1 MALGSLR
8 IGLVA
13 LGFPPDVGG
22 TELYNVE
29 YARRLHARGHDVRVS
44 TWSADEP
51 RDEAE
56 RESDGA
62 LPFPVHREPRVRVGR
77 ALDPGGL
84 IAAVEAW
91 HPQVVL
97 VSRASVRLSQVIPR
111 VARRYP
117 TVLSV
122 HELGGR
128 HTRRGL
134 LGRRMVR
141 HRYGLDRAH
150 RVLANSEDTRRRV
163 LALRVSA
170 ERVAL
175 VHPGVDTTAFT
186 PAADGGEAA
195 RRELGLEGR
204 RVLLTVARLSRN
216 KGHARVIDVLSELS
230 ARFPDLVYVVVGD
243 GGGRSDL
250 AEYAAARGVGD
261 RVRFEGLVPDPRPYY
276 HAAQVFVMP
285 SERVSGGKAGEG
297 FGISYVE
304 AGACGVPV
312 VASRS
317 GGGAEVVADGETGR
331 VVDPG
336 DPAAL
341 RDALGALLADPV
353 TARRL
358 GETARKHCER
368 FDWERGTDR
377 LEEVLRDVVAAR

>member
-8 IGLVA
+8 VGLVA

-29 YARRLHARGHDVRVS
+29 YARRLHDRGHVLRIF
-44 TWSADEP
+44 TWSAGGA
-51 RDEAE
+51 RKEAE
-56 RESDGA
+56 RESDRA
-62 LPFPVHREPRVRVGR
+62 LPFPVHREPRVRTGR
-77 ALDPGGL
+77 ALE
-84 IAAVEAW
+84 AKAMVEALDAW
-91 HPQVVL
+91 KPDVVL
-97 VSRASVRLSQVIPR
+97 VSRASVRLSRLVRQ
-111 VARRYP
+111 VARRHP

-128 HTRRGL
+128 HTRRGP

-141 HRYGLDRAH
+141 RRYGLDCAH
-150 RVLANSEDTRRRV
+150 RVLANSDDTRRRI

-170 ERVAL
+170 ARIAL
-175 VHPGVDTTAFT
+175 VHPGVDTRAFG
-186 PAADGGEAA
+186 PAADEGAAA
-195 RRELGLEGR
+195 RRALGLEGR

-216 KGHARVIDVLSELS
+216 KGHTRVIDALPALC

-243 GGGRSDL
+243 GDGHPAL
-250 AEYAAARGVGD
+250 AEHAAARGVGD
-261 RVRFEGLVPDPRPYY
+261 VVRFEGLVPDPRPYY

-285 SERVSGGKAGEG
+285 SERASGGKAGEG

-304 AGACGVPV
+304 AGSCGVPA

-317 GGGAEVVADGETGR
+317 GGGAEVVVDGETGR

-341 RDALGALLADPV
+341 EEALGALLADPSA
-353 TARRL
+353 ARRL
-358 GETARKHCER
+358 GEAARKHCER

-377 LEEVLRDVVAAR
+377 LEEVLRGVAAAR